1 LKRLLHLVV
10 QYLILFFIVFI
21 LNFVLVRI
29 MPGSPLD
36 YLSEN
41 PEAMAPLMNDKIKSL
56 LLSYYG
62 LDKPLHVQLINY
74 LARALHGDLGY
85 SIYYAQPVTVII
97 PPYLMRSLI
106 LVLMGFAITL
116 AISLPLGV
124 LSAWKRSSKIDTF
137 LTSTMVTM
145 KSMPPFFVAMMFL
158 LLFVYKLKM
167 FPLISYAYKESLIDV
182 LYYALLPSMVFALCE
197 IGGIYY
203 FVRNAVLEVIGE
215 EFVLLAKA
223 KGLRDKILMFR
234 HVFRVALP
242 TISARISIFLGFS
255 FMNSMFVE
263 YVFTY
268 PGIMTLLTIAYDNYD
283 YPLLHAILLILM
295 SVIVL
300 ANMIADLVM
309 VIADPRIRAR

>member
-1 LKRLLHLVV
+1 MLT
-10 QYLILFFIVFI
+10 

-41 PEAMAPLMNDKIKSL
+41 PEAVAPLMNDEIKSL

-62 LDKPLHVQLINY
+62 LDKPLHVQFIDY
-74 LARALHGDLGY
+74 LAGVARGDLGH
-85 SIYYAQPVTVII
+85 SIYYAQPVTVVIL
-97 PPYLMRSLI
+97 PYLMRSLI
-106 LVLMGFAITL
+106 LVSMGFAITL
-116 AISLPLGV
+116 AVSLPLGV
-124 LSAWKRSSKIDTF
+124 LSAWKRSSKLDTF
-137 LTSTMVTM
+137 LTSIMVTVE
-145 KSMPPFFVAMMFL
+145 SMPPFFVAMMFL
-158 LLFVYKLKM
+158 LLFVYKLRM
-167 FPLISYAYKESLIDV
+167 FPLTGYAYRESLTGI
-182 LYYALLPSMVFALCE
+182 LYCALLPSIVFALCE
-197 IGGIYY
+197 VGGIYY

-223 KGLRDKILMFR
+223 KGLKDRILMFR

-242 TISARISIFLGFS
+242 AISARISIFLGFS
-255 FMNSMFVE
+255 FASSMFVE

-295 SVIVL
+295 SVIIF
-300 ANMIADLVM
+300 ANMLADLVM
-309 VIADPRIRAR
+309 VIADPRTRTE